1 MAKYILAHDVGT
13 SNNKAVL
20 VDVEG
25 RVHGKCMM
33 PYDISYPQPGWA
45 EQSPDDW
52 WKAVTETSK
61 QVIAETKVSPEDI
74 LCIVFSTQL
83 LGIVPMD
90 ATGNR
95 LGEGIIWMDNR
106 APEEARW
113 IMNKFLGETVFAMV
127 AGASINGKD
136 VMPKLLWI
144 KNNQPE
150 IYSRMKCFLDVNS
163 YLIYRCTDKM
173 VMSWADASVVG
184 IDLKS
189 KKWMTGIFKYL
200 GLDIAKFPELISPI
214 GKVGG
219 LTAEAARQMGLLEG
233 TPVMAGGGD
242 CQGAAVGSGAV
253 GDGEGHIS
261 IGTSAWVGVMSKKH
275 LTGKNGI
282 ATIQSSDPGKLLLM
296 AQMEL
301 AGGCLKWL
309 SDGICKVEKNDP
321 SITNVFGF
329 MDDQIGNV
337 PAGSDYLIFMPWMY
351 GERSP
356 IADPYIRSG
365 FVNLTHEHTRE
376 HMMRAV
382 YEGVAYNIRWAVE
395 RVENEYKFPLP
406 SLRIMGGGSLGH
418 PWMQIIADVTG
429 KRVET
434 VHNPQEAG
442 AVGIAMA
449 AAVGLGIYKDFD
461 SLKQVVTV
469 DKTFIPQTQNRQI
482 YDLLYSSFREL
493 YPSLR
498 KFYLKLNKQR
508 TDEAEEK
515 RRSE

>member
-1 MAKYILAHDVGT
+1 MAKYILAYDVGT
-13 SNNKAVL
+13 SNTKAVL

-25 RVHGKCMM
+25 KVHGRSLR
-33 PYDISYPQPGWA
+33 PYNISYPQPGWA

-52 WKAVTETSK
+52 WNAVIETTREVLA
-61 QVIAETKVSPEDI
+61 QTKVSPADI
-74 LCIVFSTQL
+74 LCVVFSTQL

-90 ATGNR
+90 EKGNR
-95 LGEGIIWMDNR
+95 LGEGIIWMDSR
-106 APEEARW
+106 APEEAKW
-113 IMNKFLGETVFAMV
+113 IMNKFLGEKVFSAI

-136 VMPKLLWI
+136 VMPKLVWL
-144 KNNQPE
+144 KNRQPE
-150 IYSRMKCFLDVNS
+150 VYNKMKCFLDVNS
-163 YLIYRCTDKM
+163 YLTYRCSGKM
-173 VMSWADASVVG
+173 VMSWSDASVVG
-184 IDLKS
+184 LDLKS

-200 GLDIAKFPELISPI
+200 GLDTAKFPELINPI
-214 GKVGG
+214 EKVGG
-219 LTAEAARQMGLLEG
+219 LTAEAAQQLGLLEG

-242 CQGAAVGSGAV
+242 CQGSAVGSGAV
-253 GDGEGHIS
+253 GEGEGHIS
-261 IGTSAWVGVMSKKH
+261 MGTSAWVGVVTKKH

-282 ATIQSSDPGKLLLM
+282 ATIQSGDPDKLLLM

-309 SDGICKVEKNDP
+309 SDEMCRVEKKDP
-321 SITNVFGF
+321 SIINIFGF
-329 MDDQIGNV
+329 MDDKISSV

-356 IADPYIRSG
+356 IADPFVRSG
-365 FVNLTHEHTRE
+365 FVNLTPEHTRE

-395 RVENEYKFPLP
+395 RVENEYKFMLP

-429 KRVET
+429 RRVET
-434 VHNPQEAG
+434 VNNPQEAG

-461 SLKQVVTV
+461 SLKKVVTV
-469 DKTFIPQTQNRQI
+469 DKTFEPDPKNRAI
-482 YDLLYSSFREL
+482 YDLLFNGFKEL
-493 YPSLR
+493 YVDLKS
-498 KFYLKLNKQR
+498 FYFKLNKQR